1 MRKAI
6 LFLIIFLLLLA
17 APTAV
22 RYLQYHDLSAEERVL
37 PSEYNPGLIKAVD
50 IPESSGYVDEPEIM
64 DGLVLLDK
72 AHDNN
77 FSLEDIAYLDG
88 RLAARGVEMLPFDGG
103 DLSLSL
109 RTVNAY
115 IVITPLSAFAPEEI
129 LAVRRFV
136 DRGGRLLLI
145 GDPTRFNVV
154 FDEEDIFGF
163 DPTFLADPIPLNS
176 LANEFDISFTG
187 DYLYNTTENEGNFR
201 NIILRQDGFAENG
214 LVAGVDKLAFYST
227 HSLQVGSTGEALI
240 TADDDTWSSTT
251 DRPGGL
257 VLAAASQGGQV
268 LALGD
273 IHFMTQPYFTVYDNG
288 RFIAQIADFLAQST
302 GRRLVLSDF
311 PYFFHNPVNLVYSGG
326 PELGPDAFDEIIALQ
341 NAFSRVDR
349 DLSLAAAPQDGADV
363 LYLGLYNQ
371 ADEVAKLL
379 EGAGITFLFDP
390 PIDAP
395 STEPP
400 SDQPLP
406 VEETEAVTVAETAV
420 RLVQSNLGDIQM
432 AGTALILLDE
442 SEDQRRVIILA
453 ASNEGLGNTVNRL
466 LNLIP
471 LNADYALSDCLIQAN
486 LALCPSNVA
495 DEAVEYELDTS
506 GTPPPAEAEPPPESE
521 PGEGDSGGD
530 GPISGL
536 DSAVPQ
542 GAIAVGETISGTLAE
557 GESHAWTFSE
567 GPATIDVILS
577 GAELDGVIE
586 IYGPDGELLWVVD
599 DGVTGEDE
607 VLLGFEVPDDG
618 EYTAV
623 IRDFFFRAADYT
635 LTVTLAE

>member
-1 MRKAI
+1 
-6 LFLIIFLLLLA
+6 
-17 APTAV
+17 
-22 RYLQYHDLSAEERVL
+22 
-37 PSEYNPGLIKAVD
+37 
-50 IPESSGYVDEPEIM
+50 
-64 DGLVLLDK
+64 
-72 AHDNN
+72 
-77 FSLEDIAYLDG
+77 
-88 RLAARGVEMLPFDGG
+88 
-103 DLSLSL
+103 
-109 RTVNAY
+109 
-115 IVITPLSAFAPEEI
+115 
-129 LAVRRFV
+129 
-136 DRGGRLLLI
+136 
-145 GDPTRFNVV
+145 
-154 FDEEDIFGF
+154 
-163 DPTFLADPIPLNS
+163 
-176 LANEFDISFTG
+176 
-187 DYLYNTTENEGNFR
+187 
-201 NIILRQDGFAENG
+201 
-214 LVAGVDKLAFYST
+214 
-227 HSLQVGSTGEALI
+227 
-240 TADDDTWSSTT
+240 
-251 DRPGGL
+251 
-257 VLAAASQGGQV
+257 
-268 LALGD
+268 
-273 IHFMTQPYFTVYDNG
+273 MTQPYFTVYDNG

-302 GRRLVLSDF
+302 GRRLVLADF

-420 RLVQSNLGDIQM
+420 RLIQSNLGDIQM

-506 GTPPPAEAEPPPESE
+506 GTPPAEAEPPSESE
-521 PGEGDSGGD
+521 PGEGDIGGD

-542 GAIAVGETISGTLAE
+542 GAIVVGETISGTLAE
-557 GESHAWTFSE
+557 GESHAWTFSQ
-567 GPATIDVILS
+567 GPATMDAILS
-577 GAELDGVIE
+577 GEELDGVIE
-586 IYGPDGELLWVVD
+586 IYGPGGELLWVVD
-599 DGVTGEDE
+599 DSVTGEDE

-635 LTVTLAE
+635 LIVTLAE

>member
-37 PSEYNPGLIKAVD
+37 PSKYDPGLIEPVD

-77 FSLEDIAYLDG
+77 FTLEDIAYLDG
-88 RLAARGVEMLPFDGG
+88 RLAARGVELLPFDGG

-115 IVITPLSAFAPEEI
+115 IVITPLSEFTAEEI
-129 LAVRRFV
+129 LAVSGFV
-136 DRGGRLLLI
+136 DRGGRLLLV
-145 GDPTRFNVV
+145 GDPTRFNLV
-154 FDEEDIFGF
+154 FDEEDIFGL

-176 LANEFDISFTG
+176 LANEFDISFNG
-187 DYLYNTTENEGNFR
+187 DYLYNTKENEGNFR
-201 NIILRQDGFAENG
+201 NIILRQGGFAENG

-257 VLAAASQGGQV
+257 VLAAVSQGGQV

-311 PYFFHNPVNLVYSGG
+311 PYFFHNPVNLVYTGG

-349 DLSLAAAPQDGADV
+349 DLSLAAEPQDDADV

-379 EGAGITFLFDP
+379 EGADITFLIDP
-390 PIDAP
+390 PIEAESEIPAEDLP
-395 STEPP
+395 ED
-400 SDQPLP
+400 DQAAA
-406 VEETEAVTVAETAV
+406 VEEETAV
-420 RLVQSNLGDIQM
+420 RLIQSTLGDIQM
-432 AGTALILLDE
+432 SGTALILLDE

-506 GTPPPAEAEPPPESE
+506 GTPPPGETEPPPESE
-521 PGEGDSGGD
+521 PGEGDIGG
-530 GPISGL
+530 GIGSGL

-542 GAIAVGETISGTLAE
+542 GTISVGETISGTLAE
-557 GESHAWTFSE
+557 EESHAWTFSE
-567 GPATIDVILS
+567 GPATIDAVLS
-577 GAELDGVIE
+577 GEELDGVVE
-586 IYGPDGELLWVVD
+586 IYGPDGELLLVVD
-599 DGVTGEDE
+599 NGVTGEDE
-607 VLLGFEVPDDG
+607 VLESFEVPDDG

>member
-37 PSEYNPGLIKAVD
+37 PSEYNPDLINAVD
-50 IPESSGYVDEPEIM
+50 IPETSGYVDEPEMM

-77 FSLEDIAYLDG
+77 FTLEDIAYLDG
-88 RLAARGVEMLPFDGG
+88 RLAARGVELLPFDGG

-115 IVITPLSAFAPEEI
+115 IVITPLSEFTAEEI
-129 LAVRRFV
+129 LAVSRFV

-145 GDPTRFNVV
+145 GDPTRFNLV
-154 FDEEDIFGF
+154 FDEEDIFGL

-176 LANEFDISFTG
+176 LANEFDISFNG
-187 DYLYNTTENEGNFR
+187 DYLYNTKENEGNFR
-201 NIILRQDGFAENG
+201 NIILRQGGFAENG

-257 VLAAASQGGQV
+257 VLAAVSQGGQV

-311 PYFFHNPVNLVYSGG
+311 PYFFHNPVNLVYTGG

-349 DLSLAAAPQDGADV
+349 ELSLAAEPQDGVDV
-363 LYLGLYNQ
+363 VYLGLYNQ
-371 ADEVAKLL
+371 AGEVEKLL

-395 STEPP
+395 STEPL

-406 VEETEAVTVAETAV
+406 VEETEAVTVEETAV
-420 RLVQSNLGDIQM
+420 RLIQSTLGDIQM
-432 AGTALILLDE
+432 SGTALILLDE

-495 DEAVEYELDTS
+495 DETVEYELDTS
-506 GTPPPAEAEPPPESE
+506 GTPPPAEAEPPAEPG
-521 PGEGDSGGD
+521 PGEGDIGG
-530 GPISGL
+530 GIGSGL

-542 GAIAVGETISGTLAE
+542 GTIILGETISGTLAE

-567 GPATIDVILS
+567 GPATIDAILS

-618 EYTAV
+618 VYTAV
-623 IRDFFFRAADYT
+623 IYDFFYRAVDYT

>member
-6 LFLIIFLLLLA
+6 LFLIVFVLLLA

-22 RYLQYHDLSAEERVL
+22 RYWQYHDLSAEERVL
-37 PSEYNPGLIKAVD
+37 PSEYKPDLIDAVD
-50 IPESSGYVDEPEIM
+50 IPESSGYVDEPEMM

-77 FSLEDIAYLDG
+77 FTLEDIAYLDG
-88 RLAARGVEMLPFDGG
+88 RLAARGVELLPFDGG

-115 IVITPLSAFAPEEI
+115 IVITPLSDFTPEEI

-145 GDPTRFNVV
+145 GDPTRFNLV
-154 FDEEDIFGF
+154 FDEEDIFGL
-163 DPTFLADPIPLNS
+163 DPTFLADQIPLNS
-176 LANEFDISFTG
+176 LANEFDISFNG

-201 NIILRQDGFAENG
+201 NIILRPDGFAENG
-214 LVAGVDKLAFYST
+214 LVEGVDKLAFYST

-257 VLAAASQGGQV
+257 VLAAVSQGGQV

-273 IHFMTQPYFTVYDNG
+273 IHFLTQPYFTVYDNG

-311 PYFFHNPVNLVYSGG
+311 PYFFHNPVNLVYTGG

-349 DLSLAAAPQDGADV
+349 DLSLAAEPQDDADV

-371 ADEVAKLL
+371 AGEVAKLL
-379 EGAGITFLFDP
+379 EGADITFLIDP
-390 PIDAP
+390 PIEA
-395 STEPP
+395 EPETP
-400 SDQPLP
+400 AEDLP
-406 VEETEAVTVAETAV
+406 EGDEAAVMEEETAV
-420 RLVQSNLGDIQM
+420 RLIQSTLGDIQM
-432 AGTALILLDE
+432 SGTALILLDE

-506 GTPPPAEAEPPPESE
+506 GTPGFDEAEPPTEPG
-521 PGEGDSGGD
+521 PGEGDMGGE

-542 GAIAVGETISGTLAE
+542 GTISVGETISGTLAE

-567 GPATIDVILS
+567 GPAVIDAVLS
-577 GAELDGVIE
+577 GEELDGVIE
-586 IYGPDGELLWVVD
+586 IYSPDGELLMVVD
-599 DGVTGEDE
+599 NGVSGEDE

-623 IRDFFFRAADYT
+623 IRDFFFRAANYT